1 MNDTLYLS
9 LTGKLWVVFRE
20 LLKEK
25 WPPYIESALYYH
37 ISHWQ
42 MSSWNFHLIQLFLT
56 NYNFCFS
63 FHSHLN
69 SHVERV
75 STLGPPYPCNIGEDM
90 QPGLVNNDKELSN
103 SDALWNTNYHVVC
116 VGSCLLESCYFTRN
130 LWSKQFGW
138 HGYVSRFIQTRCYKL
153 YQSTPYHIIKSQTLY
168 IYLYMTFLN
177 YSSYAMDHA
186 YHCE

>member
-1 MNDTLYLS
+1 MNDTSYLS
-9 LTGKLWVVFRE
+9 LTGELWVVFRE

-75 STLGPPYPCNIGEDM
+75 STLEPPYPCNIGEDM
-90 QPGLVNNDKELSN
+90 QPGLVNNDKELPLKGLELSN

-116 VGSCLLESCYFTRN
+116 VDSCLLECCYFTRN
-130 LWSKQFGW
+130 LCRQTIWLTWKCKQ
-138 HGYVSRFIQTRCYKL
+138 IETNKTKCYKL
-153 YQSTPYHIIKSQTLY
+153 Q
-168 IYLYMTFLN
+168 
-177 YSSYAMDHA
+177 
-186 YHCE
+186 